1 MQYNNNNN
9 KNNINNNNNT
19 IIQNKI
25 IIIIIANQ
33 GSSLVRPTQSRH
45 SVYKRT
51 IWFAPWRGQA
61 PRWLTLVPWQ
71 GGRCL
76 A

>member
-1 MQYNNNNN
+1 M
-9 KNNINNNNNT
+9 
-19 IIQNKI
+19 

-45 SVYKRT
+45 SLYKRT

-61 PRWLTLVPWQ
+61 PRWAYTNAMAGWPLFGLRCHRQHPDHRQ
-71 GGRCL
+71 RSAGGC
-76 A
+76 